1 MTKLSAAETLAGSR
15 LKSVNLTLPAVA
27 MSGIGTGTVSTF
39 VFGVSSVWARL
50 PKTTWISAGW
60 MWGPAGG
67 VANTTEVP
75 RFTGFGV
82 IDPLNGSATI
92 VTAFVPVTPAAEAPG
107 ALNVSVAFPAP
118 RPLIDTGGAAPGWEG
133 DHTHRVP
140 HTPHRA
146 HDAGRPVRGPRD
158 REAGVHDWRVGD
170 RGQRHDCRRADREL
184 YVRVHGI
191 TGAVARDGVGLRGI
205 GDRHVASAEF
215 ELHASRGA
223 GERCRGVFL
232 ARAGPDRDGQDAK
245 GFKET
250 SFHAN
255 LAEW

>member
-1 MTKLSAAETLAGSR
+1 MIRRPPRSTLFPYT
-15 LKSVNLTLPAVA
+15 TLFR
-27 MSGIGTGTVSTF
+27 SGTVSTF

-118 RPLIDTGGAAPGWEG
+118 RPLIDTGGAA
-133 DHTHRVP
+133 
-140 HTPHRA
+140 
-146 HDAGRPVRGPRD
+146 
-158 REAGVHDWRVGD
+158 
-170 RGQRHDCRRADREL
+170 
-184 YVRVHGI
+184 
-191 TGAVARDGVGLRGI
+191 TGCALLVSSTCTV
-205 GDRHVASAEF
+205 
-215 ELHASRGA
+215 GA
-223 GERCRGVFL
+223 GTPATTAPAL
-232 ARAGPDRDGQDAK
+232 S
-245 GFKET
+245 T
-250 SFHAN
+250 N
-255 LAEW
+255 

>member
-1 MTKLSAAETLAGSR
+1 MTLAVSR

-82 IDPLNGSATI
+82 IDPLNRSATI

-107 ALNVSVAFPAP
+107 V
-118 RPLIDTGGAAPGWEG
+118 TG
-133 DHTHRVP
+133 TK
-140 HTPHRA
+140 
-146 HDAGRPVRGPRD
+146 
-158 REAGVHDWRVGD
+158 
-170 RGQRHDCRRADREL
+170 
-184 YVRVHGI
+184 
-191 TGAVARDGVGLRGI
+191 AVTI
-205 GDRHVASAEF
+205 
-215 ELHASRGA
+215 
-223 GERCRGVFL
+223 
-232 ARAGPDRDGQDAK
+232 
-245 GFKET
+245 
-250 SFHAN
+250 
-255 LAEW
+255 